1 MPELSS
7 DVASVSERPLDAVL
21 DAAATL
27 MAVVTVEGELVHW
40 NSACERLLG
49 RTGPAEGAW
58 LAAIPERE
66 HFAAREALARAA
78 HGESPV
84 EVDLNVRTAAGDLLP
99 VSWTKT
105 ALAAPGGD
113 VAYVIVTGIDRA
125 ERERIEQRLRAL
137 VDRDALTGLINRRRF
152 EEELERHV
160 AHGRRYGMVGALIV
174 LDLNDFK
181 AVNQAHGHR
190 AGDRVLMSVAKVLT
204 DRLRETDLLA
214 RIGGDQFAVLLPRAK
229 PPEAERVSQA
239 LEDAISEEVRVPRE
253 GRLEA
258 SVGFA
263 PFTDTLGSAE
273 ETLLAAH
280 AAMYAVKAGQP
291 RHVRRLRPVDA
302 SRGLAPPDPR

>member
-7 DVASVSERPLDAVL
+7 DVAPVSERPLDVVL

-27 MAVVTVEGELVHW
+27 MAVVSVEGDLLHA
-40 NSACERLLG
+40 NSACERLVG
-49 RTGPAEGAW
+49 RAGEGAW
-58 LAAIPERE
+58 LAAIPEPE
-66 HFAAREALARAA
+66 HFAAREALARVA

-84 EVDLNVRTAAGDLLP
+84 EVDLNVRTAAGDLRP

-113 VAYVIVTGIDRA
+113 LYVLATGIDRA
-125 ERERIEQRLRAL
+125 ERERIEERLREL
-137 VDRDALTGLINRRRF
+137 VDRDALTGLINRPRF
-152 EEELERHV
+152 EEEVERHV

-181 AVNQAHGHR
+181 DVNKTHGHR
-190 AGDRVLMSVAKVLT
+190 AGDRLLMSVAKVLT
-204 DRLRETDLLA
+204 NRLRETDLLA

-239 LEDAISEEVRVPRE
+239 LEDAIAEEVRVPRD

-291 RHVRRLRPVDA
+291 RHVRRLRPID
-302 SRGLAPPDPR
+302 